1 MFCFDTVRSKTVSTI
16 LRQLILLL
24 QFGMK
29 KDSMLNV
36 STAPITAGSQVLTM
50 KVCMYSLSLGS

>member
-16 LRQLILLL
+16 LRQLTLLQ
-24 QFGMK
+24 QFGMQ

-36 STAPITAGSQVLTM
+36 STAPITAGFHF
-50 KVCMYSLSLGS
+50 